1 MKKLFA
7 LFLTLALSLSLTAV
21 LAESPTPEP
30 DAQVVPALEIQLN
43 EDVVRSGV
51 FPETQDKVSLENGVY
66 TLETGGY
73 TLKFKP
79 PFGML
84 VFTQDMQGQL
94 QDFLRAKDGRAIAEF
109 LINNNLSGVFLD
121 STNMNEALLIIKETA
136 MSRMFVDSDKD
147 FPLVLATVQS
157 MLLDNDEASEIQIA
171 GKSFIRKVEPH
182 EEGTYLLYY
191 TLNAG
196 KWVGL
201 QVYETEITPELEEFM
216 VSIVEGFIFP

>member
-1 MKKLFA
+1 
-7 LFLTLALSLSLTAV
+7 
-21 LAESPTPEP
+21 
-30 DAQVVPALEIQLN
+30 
-43 EDVVRSGV
+43 
-51 FPETQDKVSLENGVY
+51 
-66 TLETGGY
+66 
-73 TLKFKP
+73 
-79 PFGML
+79 
-84 VFTQDMQGQL
+84 
-94 QDFLRAKDGRAIAEF
+94 
-109 LINNNLSGVFLD
+109 
-121 STNMNEALLIIKETA
+121 
-136 MSRMFVDSDKD
+136 
-147 FPLVLATVQS
+147 